1 MNRFPFLSSFLFL
14 VIFLPQAFPQT
25 PLTPA
30 VMQSAHAEK
39 IHIEGI
45 PNTGK
50 LNTHLYRGAQPNLSA
65 FAELKKMGVT
75 TVVSLRLEHDA
86 DIAAERQQVE
96 SLGLRFVHIPVG
108 GFSAPSN
115 AQIIQFLSIFR
126 DHPAETVFVHC
137 HYGEDRTGVFIASY
151 RMTFDHWQSEQAANE
166 MNSFGFNRHWQREMK
181 DYVRDFPARL
191 NSAPDLA
198 QFQKTLTLETP
209 PSVLH

>member
-1 MNRFPFLSSFLFL
+1 MKRFPLLSSFVFL
-14 VIFLPQAFPQT
+14 VISSFPTFPQT
-25 PLTPA
+25 APA
-30 VMQSAHAEK
+30 PSVMQSAYAEK
-39 IHIEGI
+39 IHIDGI
-45 PNTGK
+45 PNAGK
-50 LNTHLYRGAQPNLSA
+50 VNDHLYRGAQPNLST

-75 TVVSLRLEHDA
+75 TVVNLRLEHDA

-151 RMTFDHWQSEQAANE
+151 RMTFDHWRSEQAANE